1 MYENAITKGWRESLA
16 LKFKHED
23 LSSPTTTKH
32 KTSWV
37 GQRALGISLHWRD
50 RIADDLEFVI
60 FLPPPP
66 RLQDVPQSLVYVG
79 LEIDTPPQPLAS
91 HQRPDKHSPDIHSPQ
106 LAFIQCLSHLAS
118 LLWGQI
124 VWQELQSLAHAVEV
138 SMNGGQ
144 TPSSQGTQVPAGGLG
159 VVVWEKLIRADL
171 LPINH
176 GISLI

>member
-1 MYENAITKGWRESLA
+1 MCHNVYCMWCWRLTLPHSLA
-16 LKFKHED
+16 
-23 LSSPTTTKH
+23 
-32 KTSWV
+32 
-37 GQRALGISLHWRD
+37 RA
-50 RIADDLEFVI
+50 
-60 FLPPPP
+60 
-66 RLQDVPQSLVYVG
+66 Y
-79 LEIDTPPQPLAS
+79 
-91 HQRPDKHSPDIHSPQ
+91 HQRPDIHSPQ
-106 LAFIQCLSHLAS
+106 LAFIQSLSHLAS

-124 VWQELQSLAHAVEV
+124 VWQEQQSLAHAVEV